1 MSKHAAAAAPGVPVV
16 AADSYHTLT
25 VAQVIEE
32 TSDAKSLVLDIPP
45 SLREQFHYKPGQFLT
60 LRVPHA
66 GGTLARCYSLSS
78 APGIDAMPRVT
89 VKRVAHGRASNWIC
103 DELRPGSKL
112 DVLPPAGVFVP
123 RQLDQDF
130 LLFAGG
136 SGITPVLS
144 IAKAAL
150 RNGTGRVTLI
160 YANRDE
166 ASIIFRD
173 TLRELAKAYPRRLT
187 VMHWLDSVQGVPGS
201 EQLQVWAAPWCDAQ
215 CFVCGPAPFM
225 ESVRAALTTLDVP
238 RERIHLE
245 RFVSLDADPAAMPSP
260 APSKNAATCEVEV
273 LLDGTTHTLSGNAE
287 ESLLDSMLRAGLSA
301 PNSCRSGSCGA
312 CMCRVEEGE
321 VALRTNSVLDSD
333 DLADGW
339 TLACQGTP
347 VGPKVRIRFPD

>member
-1 MSKHAAAAAPGVPVV
+1 MSNHAAPAASVAAA
-16 AADSYHTLT
+16 DLYHTLT

-32 TSDAKSLVLDIPP
+32 TSDAKSLVFDVPL
-45 SLREQFHYKPGQFLT
+45 SLQEQFHYQPGQFLT
-60 LRVPHA
+60 LRIPHA
-66 GGTLARCYSLSS
+66 SGTLARCYSLSS

-89 VKRVAHGRASNWIC
+89 VKRVASGRASNWIC
-103 DELRPGSKL
+103 DELRPGST
-112 DVLPPAGVFVP
+112 VEVMPPAGVFVP
-123 RQLDQDF
+123 RKLDQDF

-150 RNGTGRVTLI
+150 RKGTGRVTLI

-166 ASIIFRD
+166 NSIIFRD
-173 TLRELAKAYPRRLT
+173 VLRELTKTYPRRLT
-187 VMHWLDSVQGVPGS
+187 VLHWLDSIQGVPGS
-201 EQLQVWAAPWCDAQ
+201 EQLQVWAAPWCDAH

-225 ESVRAALTTLDVP
+225 DSARAALTALDVP

-245 RFVSLDADPAAMPSP
+245 RFVSLDTDPAAMPRSAPSP
-260 APSKNAATCEVEV
+260 AGNGGACAIEV
-273 LLDGTTHTLSGNAE
+273 LLDGVTHVLSGNAE
-287 ESLLDSMLRAGLSA
+287 ETLLDSMLHAGLSA

-339 TLACQGTP
+339 TLACQGMP
-347 VGPKVRIRFPD
+347 NSSSVRIRFPD